1 MEPIRLGI
9 VGPGLIWE
17 NRHRPTL
24 SKLGDLYKIAA
35 FSATSE
41 TSRQKVEHD
50 YPGLAFFK
58 DYRELAAWPEIDAV
72 VVLTPI
78 PLNAPVALAA
88 LRAGKSVFLEKPM
101 ARTLAEGRKCCAP
114 RGNGA
119 ARADPGAVG
128 VPEPSHP
135 ALGRYYRRGRSASW

>member
-41 TSRQKVEHD
+41 TSRQKVSTIIR
-50 YPGLAFFK
+50 G
-58 DYRELAAWPEIDAV
+58 WPF
-72 VVLTPI
+72 
-78 PLNAPVALAA
+78 
-88 LRAGKSVFLEKPM
+88 S
-101 ARTLAEGRKCCAP
+101 RT
-114 RGNGA
+114 
-119 ARADPGAVG
+119 V
-128 VPEPSHP
+128 
-135 ALGRYYRRGRSASW
+135 ASWPPGQRSTRWWC